1 MKNSTESG
9 SIESGYKIEKN
20 YCTETNDYISYINQG
35 RVIDVVSNHKARYNN
50 DRDIEIFGRMEPGD
64 RSDDPKIADIM
75 PYARRNGILRINI
88 LNWKMIRFVKR

>member
-35 RVIDVVSNHKARYNN
+35 RVIDVVSNHKP
-50 DRDIEIFGRMEPGD
+50 DTTMT
-64 RSDDPKIADIM
+64 
-75 PYARRNGILRINI
+75 GILKFLDEWNREIVQMT
-88 LNWKMIRFVKR
+88 LK